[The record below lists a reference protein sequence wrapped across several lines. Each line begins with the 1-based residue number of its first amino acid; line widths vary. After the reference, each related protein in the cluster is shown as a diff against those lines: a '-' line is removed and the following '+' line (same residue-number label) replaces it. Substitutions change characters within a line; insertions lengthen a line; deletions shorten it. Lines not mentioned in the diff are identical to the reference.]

1 MRMKTL
7 GYPAHATSPY
17 SLLHKIRASRLVT
30 AGQKN
35 FFPWGN
41 RHSLAA
47 HSTLKSLAS
56 WHDFETC
63 VMANGGSKKHIVP
76 RFHHDSILE
85 AVTGLKS
92 EICVISTFISLKTR
106 IFPPWTRVVLACIV
120 KRWPI
125 FPASK
130 LENPGGLSKNSDR
143 KKFITPAIPGKNSLA
158 RPAAIVRQSE

>member
-1 MRMKTL
+1 MPRHRIVCSTKSEHRVWSLPDRKISSL
-7 GYPAHATSPY
+7 GGIDT
-17 SLLHKIRASRLVT
+17 
-30 AGQKN
+30 
-35 FFPWGN
+35 PWPP
-41 RHSLAA
+41 

-130 LENPGGLSKNSDR
+130 PENPGGLSKNSDR
-143 KKFITPAIPGKNSLA
+143 KKFITPPIPGKNSPA